1 MSTNQH
7 QKKSVDIPVHKES
20 RTFEQH
26 RREMLTGLQHRHK
39 GGKRPKLG
47 ISLHHDRWSDV
58 VDNWVDSSW
67 RSWDDEIRR
76 LKCGMFA
83 LLPLDTFG
91 LKDAFPDPFDLM
103 NQMELEVEEIR
114 NRIGMNKAPVTGSL
128 TDFLKDAYEVG
139 EDAKLHFKV
148 RFDAKGFEPENIKV
162 NSTENRVT
170 VYAKKVSESG
180 SSKSSR
186 EFCRMIELPRTI
198 DPSHM
203 RCRLTDDGVLM
214 LEAPVKSPDYESI
227 TFTDNRQLGIHPKST
242 DQVQS
247 VPSSK
252 TLAVK
257 GVFGPMIWEDEA
269 NGKYLHVEVPVD
281 SVYKPEDLCVNVD
294 SNRVVVSGR
303 TYEAD
308 DDCSNKKRNRSSHA
322 EFTHSYEIPE
332 TIDPLSVSAQL
343 LEQEPTSRF
352 GLDILNDPVGL
363 VSQVGHHIHHI
374 REKVDSRKTSSSS
387 SSPLLGSIADTLKD
401 TCEAGKD
408 GKINYRVDF
417 DVKGFQPEEINVTT
431 FESKLTVC
439 AKKWMTTGSL
449 QNAKEFSRVI
459 ELHQSLDYKE
469 LESYLSDG
477 GILTLKGPLKTVEDD
492 RITSIK
498 GCQLSDRSRPLN
510 DIKTE
515 STTKL
520 FVVKSANG
528 PIVLVN
534 EDNSKR
540 LHIEMLMD
548 PLFKSQDVNVK
559 YDINCIIVSGRHE
572 DKSSIG
578 DFVQFKNQMQFLS
591 SLIHC
596 ISLFK

>member
-343 LEQEPTSRF
+343 LGNRLVLEAPLPTSRF

-374 REKVDSRKTSSSS
+374 REKVDSRKTSSS

-431 FESKLTVC
+431 FESKLT
-439 AKKWMTTGSL
+439 
-449 QNAKEFSRVI
+449 
-459 ELHQSLDYKE
+459 
-469 LESYLSDG
+469 G

-492 RITSIK
+492 PITSIK
-498 GCQLSDRSRPLN
+498 DCQLSDRSRPLN

-578 DFVQFKNQMQFLS
+578 DFVQFKKSNAISQLINPLYLS
-591 SLIHC
+591 VQVINATLVVEVP
-596 ISLFK
+596 LVEEKGLKEDEKKK